1 MQVSSLLANDG
12 PESTQ
17 KHPAKSVCFELLLD
31 ERSKTRAR
39 IPLRVLVNT
48 HDTTES
54 IITTVKSFY
63 GIYDGNGVSFE
74 DAVGNTLIASY
85 DNFSH
90 NTTVYVRSVAG
101 QSQPSTASAHGSQP
115 AVNSHDSPHRPTL
128 GEPFQ
133 ILPPHLRD
141 NSMSPSRRSS
151 SRQIPKRSVSPSRDR
166 GRRSASQ
173 QQRGSHAD
181 SRCSSAHGSYRE
193 DGHSDSD
200 AGQSSVSGSKKARSE
215 QFVSSDISTVNV
227 LQDGRR
233 GGNIFDSSVW
243 YKCPMAQQCC

>member
-1 MQVSSLLANDG
+1 MQVSSLLTDDG
-12 PESTQ
+12 PGLVPKQ
-17 KHPAKSVCFELLLD
+17 AAKSICFELLLD

-48 HDTTES
+48 HDKTES

-74 DAVGNTLIASY
+74 DAAGNTLIASY
-85 DNFSH
+85 NNFSH

-101 QSQPSTASAHGSQP
+101 QSSGPQTAAHTFQP
-115 AVNSHDSPHRPTL
+115 AINGQESPQRPGL

-133 ILPPHLRD
+133 PLPPHMREH
-141 NSMSPSRRSS
+141 SQSPTRRSS
-151 SRQIPKRSVSPSRDR
+151 CRHIPKRSASPSRDR

-181 SRCSSAHGSYRE
+181 SRCSSAHGSHRE

-200 AGQSSVSGSKKARSE
+200 AGQSSISGSKKARSE
-215 QFVSSDISTVNV
+215 QFASSEISTANV

-233 GGNIFDSSVW
+233 GHNMFDSSVSPA
-243 YKCPMAQQCC
+243 CAT